1 MQENNIGY
9 TFWPYKKLT
18 HECVNAF
25 ARPENWD
32 KVVAFAEGDRSDF
45 GKIREARPNQE
56 EMRKAMLELVENVKF
71 ENCTPNEEYI
81 KSMML
86 K

>member
-1 MQENNIGY
+1 M
-9 TFWPYKKLT
+9 TK
-18 HECVNAF
+18 
-25 ARPENWD
+25 
-32 KVVAFAEGDRSDF
+32 GDRSDF
-45 GKIREARPNQE
+45 GKIRAARPNQE